1 MDEHMTSLDQEEYL
15 KSFMVFRV
23 QQTLFSIR
31 TLEVQAIQKV
41 PETLT
46 AIPDAA
52 PLRPGHLQEPGGAV
66 YPGRPEPALPVDHPP
81 TRTSR
86 PLPT

>member
-1 MDEHMTSLDQEEYL
+1 MYEHMTSLDQEEYP

-46 AIPDAA
+46 VIPDAA
-52 PLRPGHLQEPGGAV
+52 PPASGA
-66 YPGRPEPALPVDHPP
+66 P
-81 TRTSR
+81 SR
-86 PLPT
+86 ARGSCIPW